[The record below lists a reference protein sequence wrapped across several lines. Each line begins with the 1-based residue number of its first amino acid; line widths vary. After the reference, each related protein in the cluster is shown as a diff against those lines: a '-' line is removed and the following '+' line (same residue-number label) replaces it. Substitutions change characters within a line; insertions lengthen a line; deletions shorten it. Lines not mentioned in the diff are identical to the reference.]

1 MSHVRITATADGR
14 AFVDRHI
21 EISCDQRVE
30 VALAAAWHDVLGGPC
45 MAREIRPGKRA
56 PKGCVTL
63 HAYNGPRL
71 TPGDDRAAEAAAKG
85 RVIGRF
91 KVVLAG
97 RKRRRKPWYGP
108 PPPKAR
114 ARAAGPARTP
124 RSDKKPAEGGKH
136 DS

>member
-14 AFVDRHI
+14 TFVDRHVDLR
-21 EISCDQRVE
+21 SDQRVE
-30 VALAAAWHDVLGGPC
+30 VAVATAWHDVLGGPC

-63 HAYNGPRL
+63 HAYDGPRIA
-71 TPGDDRAAEAAAKG
+71 PGDDRAAEAAAKG

-97 RKRRRKPWYGP
+97 SKRRRKPWYGP
-108 PPPKAR
+108 QPPRAR
-114 ARAAGPARTP
+114 ARAAAAARPP
-124 RSDKKPAEGGKH
+124 RPDKKPAEGGNH